1 MNIYF
6 CKKKL
11 LSSKS
16 WEIQRSRC
24 FILQLH
30 KSEKDGKTKHKRKII
45 GFQYVP
51 VACLESYRS
60 HRGYCGSCK
69 IWKIATKL
77 FAILFYQFQDN
88 YCDFFFGFIS
98 CIEDS
103 GSQKA
108 AHTCTRLREGISSPL
123 TKLGNISWTYAN
135 WVITESIIWSINHEL
150 ATWINLF
157 IKFINLGLIDVHVMT
172 LRVSIS
178 WFFKLVFYV

>member
-1 MNIYF
+1 MHERGREKRDEYLF
-6 CKKKL
+6 LQKKKL

-88 YCDFFFGFIS
+88 YFDFFSVLLVVSKTPARKKPPIPAPDFEKEFHHLW
-98 CIEDS
+98 
-103 GSQKA
+103 Q
-108 AHTCTRLREGISSPL
+108 
-123 TKLGNISWTYAN
+123 SWETS
-135 WVITESIIWSINHEL
+135 VERMQTEL
-150 ATWINLF
+150 
-157 IKFINLGLIDVHVMT
+157 
-172 LRVSIS
+172 
-178 WFFKLVFYV
+178 